1 MSYIGDGFQVL
12 PRPLFL
18 EGGEGRVRILILRL
32 SAVGDVIR
40 TLPAVKA
47 LKEYYPSASISWVVE
62 EPSRA
67 LLESQTEI
75 DEVILFPRKKWA
87 DGITSAR
94 AVWRTITEIRR
105 FVVELRRQEFD
116 LVLDFHGIL
125 KSGLLSFFSGSSRRI
140 GFDRRSSKEGNFL
153 FSNVKVKLP
162 EERISRFQ
170 KNFALLRGMGL
181 EVKSFVPRL
190 HIPVEDR
197 EYVDSSLPLSFAS
210 SRRPLIA
217 IHPGTSQKTLY
228 KRWMPI
234 QYAQLADRLVQELKA
249 TVIFTWG
256 PDELP
261 AVEDIRKQMNESSI
275 LGPRT
280 QSLVQLG
287 EVYGRCDLYI
297 GGDTG
302 PMHIAS
308 LMGIP
313 AVVIYGPTDPIVN
326 EPFGKHRKVRKEV
339 GCNPC
344 RNRSC
349 KDITCLK
356 AIAVGDVLAAAK
368 EMLSITDVRTI
379 AHHTPPS
386 SLSAERGKSV
396 GRGRAS

>member
-1 MSYIGDGFQVL
+1 MNHIGDGFQTPTL
-12 PRPLFL
+12 SPFL
-18 EGGEGRVRILILRL
+18 KGGEGLVRILILRL

-47 LKEYYPSASISWVVE
+47 IKEYHPSSSVTWVVE

-67 LLESQTEI
+67 LLESQPEI

-87 DGITSAR
+87 DGIKSAR
-94 AVWRTITEIRR
+94 EIGRTITEIRE
-105 FVVELRRQEFD
+105 FVIELRRKEFD

-153 FSNVKVKLP
+153 FSNVRVKLP
-162 EERISRFQ
+162 EERMSRFQ

-190 HIPVEDR
+190 HIPAEDR
-197 EYVDSSLPLSFAS
+197 EYVDSSLPPSFVS
-210 SRRPLIA
+210 SRRPWVA

-228 KRWMPI
+228 KRWMPVR
-234 QYAQLADRLVQELKA
+234 YAQLADRLVQELKA

-261 AVEDIRKQMNESSI
+261 AVEGIRKQMKESSV

-280 QSLVQLG
+280 ESLIQLG
-287 EVYGRCDLYI
+287 EVYARCDLYI

-313 AVVIYGPTDPIVN
+313 VVVIYGPTDPIVN
-326 EPFGKHRKVRKEV
+326 EPFGKHKKVRKEV

-349 KDITCLK
+349 KDLTCLK
-356 AIAVGDVLAAAK
+356 AITVGDVLAAAK
-368 EMLSITDVRTI
+368 EMLSIANAQTI
-379 AHHTPPS
+379 SHHTTPT
-386 SLSAERGKSV
+386 SLPAEGGKSV